1 MPTDDSLAT
10 ASPDLAADALAEGT
24 VPEYLRR
31 VYWWAYLNSFALWL
45 FDQPPVVNGILWGN
59 YRRLIGD
66 AVAEMPVGGHVLQ
79 PACVYG
85 EFSQK
90 LAARLGAAGRLD
102 VIDVAPIQ
110 VALGQRKLAAF
121 ANARV
126 SQCDAVAPPDGP
138 FDGICCFF
146 LLHEV
151 PEDYKRRIVN
161 ALLRRVRPGGRV
173 VFVDYHKPHPRHL
186 LRPVMWTV
194 FRLLEPFAPALWQR
208 PIAAYAEAAEEYDWS
223 TKLYFGGLYQKT
235 VALRRS
241 AV

>member
-1 MPTDDSLAT
+1 MPTDDSLAG
-10 ASPDLAADALAEGT
+10 ASPNLTADTLGDVV
-24 VPEYLRR
+24 VPDYLQR

-45 FDQPPVVNGILWGN
+45 FDQPPIVNGILWGN
-59 YRRLIGD
+59 YRRLIQD

-85 EFSQK
+85 EFSQT
-90 LAARLGAAGRLD
+90 LAARLGTAGRLD

-110 VALGQRKLAAF
+110 VALGRRKLAEF
-121 ANARV
+121 ENARV
-126 SQCDAVAPPDGP
+126 TQCDAATPPDGP

-161 ALLRRVRPGGRV
+161 ALLRRVRPGGKV
-173 VFVDYHKPHPRHL
+173 VFVDYHKPNRRHL

-194 FRLLEPFAPALWQR
+194 FRLLEPFAPALWQHT
-208 PIAAYAEAAEEYDWS
+208 IASYADGADAFDW
-223 TKLYFGGLYQKT
+223 TKTLYFGGLYQKT
-235 VALRRS
+235 VAVRR
-241 AV
+241 A